1 MANDIRPRDFND
13 LPPEVQQRLQ
23 ADVQAH
29 VQGRPSAVV
38 FAIGG
43 RAGDDAARNRS
54 VLMALGALG
63 LAAWMLAAGFGEGLL
78 PAGAAA
84 MLVAL
89 LAAAVFAWLK
99 AFDWHRRG
107 AVRLPPAAYVF
118 PGNVVD
124 TRDGRFVVHPLD
136 GLKQLSCVDVQN
148 AGRHLYTR
156 LDLTRDDGRSVQ
168 LAVGPRELAQ
178 RCAAAL
184 QQRHQQL
191 ATARRAGATAVV
203 AAMDPFA
210 ALRGAD
216 AGGGASASSLLR
228 RLKRSA
234 LAWALGLALP
244 LGMAA
249 WGLRNLASDQVFFDR
264 ARAAGTE
271 AALLDYVAKGWR
283 HVEPARA
290 ALPRAALG
298 DARKAG
304 SVTALRGVLR
314 RYPEAGLQA
323 EVQREVHAVFEQA
336 FERFKAMAT
345 RSDRGVEPF
354 VRELLARL
362 ETSGDSGVDVHF
374 VRPGTEGLAAVD
386 RRKTGLAPVAAHFG
400 SQGADAREQRMVAE
414 LAKGFRLVFPQDV
427 LALTRATG
435 AQRPQLRVSYDI
447 APSGMT
453 YRSELTG
460 HSFVGVVVK
469 FDVAFTIPGSS
480 AVWRSRLQ
488 VLPPDRF
495 SVNGRFPS
503 DGQVYG
509 EMADRAFD
517 RLSGE
522 LHRVFFAPSSV

>member
-1 MANDIRPRDFND
+1 MVTDIRQRDFED
-13 LPPEVQQRLQ
+13 LPPEVQQRLHTE
-23 ADVQAH
+23 VQAH

-43 RAGDDAARNRS
+43 RARDDAARNR
-54 VLMALGALG
+54 LALLALGALG
-63 LAAWMLAAGFGEGLL
+63 LGG
-78 PAGAAA
+78 A
-84 MLVAL
+84 MLVAGFGQGL
-89 LAAAVFAWLK
+89 LPPGAAGLLVALLGGAVLAWLK
-99 AFDWHRRG
+99 AFPWHRRG
-107 AVRLPPAAYVF
+107 TNALAPAAYVF
-118 PGNVVD
+118 AGDIVD
-124 TRDGRFVVHPLD
+124 TRDGAFVVHPLD
-136 GLKQLSCVDVQN
+136 GLKQLACVEVRN
-148 AGRHLYTR
+148 GGRPLFTR
-156 LDLTRDDGRSVQ
+156 LDLALHDGRSVK
-168 LAVGPRELAQ
+168 LAVGPQELAQ
-178 RCAAAL
+178 RCASVL

-191 ATARRAGATAVV
+191 ATARRAGAAAVV

-210 ALRGAD
+210 GMRHAD
-216 AGGGASASSLLR
+216 APQARPSWGR
-228 RLKRSA
+228 RLRRSA
-234 LAWALGLALP
+234 LAWAVAVALP
-244 LGMAA
+244 LGTAA

-264 ARAAGTE
+264 AQAAGTE

-290 ALPRAALG
+290 ALPRAALA

-314 RYPEAGLQA
+314 RYPAAGLQA
-323 EVQREVHAVFEQA
+323 EVQREVRAVFEQA

-345 RSDRGVEPF
+345 RTDRSVEPF

-362 ETSGDSGVDVHF
+362 ESSGDSGVDVHF

-400 SQGADAREQRMVAE
+400 SAGADAREQRMVAE
-414 LAKGFRLVFPQDV
+414 LAKGFRMVFPQDV

-435 AQRPQLRVSYDI
+435 AQRPQLRVSYEI

-469 FDVAFTIPGSS
+469 FDVAFTIPGTS

-503 DGQVYG
+503 DAQVYG